1 MNFTEG
7 ILKNDEYA
15 IYKLRELYRQYGY
28 SHYKVSKFEEY
39 DLYARNK
46 SFLISENI
54 LTFTDTNGKLMALKP
69 DVTLS
74 IVKNV
79 SGNELA
85 TNKLYYNET
94 VYRTSAGS
102 DGFREIMQTGLECI
116 GTLDIYAVCE
126 VIMLAQK
133 SLSLISN
140 DYILDISHMG
150 FLTGLLENAG
160 IPKED
165 VKVMLSRIANK
176 NKSEI
181 LAYCAAHSTSAE
193 ATEAICAVTD
203 LYAPL
208 KEALPKIQA
217 LVCGKKM
224 QKAYEQLCEIQSML
238 KLYGNEKRIYLDFSM
253 IHDMSYYNDIIFRGF
268 LNGIPESVLSGGRY
282 DSLLEKMG
290 KKANAIGF
298 AVYLDR
304 LEYLPTAQDAFDFD
318 VLLTYDDSVSTDR
331 IVKTVEALR
340 AEGKRVRVQ
349 QHEADTLR
357 CRTCLH
363 LSGQETE
370 DKDQ

>member
-1 MNFTEG
+1 MSFTEG

-74 IVKNV
+74 IVKNIRE
-79 SGNELA
+79 NESDIS
-85 TNKLYYNET
+85 KLYYNET

-116 GTLDIYAVCE
+116 GQLDLYAVCE

-133 SLSLISN
+133 SLSLISDN
-140 DYILDISHMG
+140 YILDISHMG
-150 FLTGLLENAG
+150 FLTGLLENAE

-165 VKVMLSRIANK
+165 TKTLLSCIANK

-181 LAYCAAHSTSAE
+181 RAYCAAHSIAPEAAE
-193 ATEAICAVTD
+193 AVCAVTD
-203 LYAPL
+203 MYAPL
-208 KEALPKIQA
+208 KESLAKISP
-217 LVCGKKM
+217 LVCGEKM
-224 QKAYEQLCEIQSML
+224 QKAYEQLCEIQSVL
-238 KLYGNEKRIYLDFSM
+238 ELYGSAERIYLDFSM
-253 IHDMSYYNDIIFRGF
+253 IHDMSYYNDVIFRGF

-282 DSLLEKMG
+282 DSLLKKMG
-290 KKANAIGF
+290 KSANAIGF

-304 LEYLPTAQDAFDFD
+304 LQYLPTTREAFDLD
-318 VLLTYDDSVSTDR
+318 VVLTYDDGVHTQK
-331 IVKTVEALR
+331 IVEAVENLR
-340 AEGKRVRVQ
+340 AKGKRVKVQ
-349 QHEADTLR
+349 QQSAGTIR
-357 CRTCLH
+357 CREHVH
-363 LSGQETE
+363 LVKEETE
-370 DKDQ
+370 EDDQ